1 MEFNFFL
8 FSLRISEALLIWPKR
23 KSWEELNKCHGMN
36 SVVLKHAP
44 LSMEFSRQE
53 YWSRLPFPSLGD
65 LPDPG
70 IEPTSP
76 VSPVLQADSLPAE
89 PLGKPISIEND
100 Q

>member
-53 YWSRLPFPSLGD
+53 YWSELPFPSVD
-65 LPDPG
+65 LPNPAIKPG
-70 IEPTSP
+70 SP
-76 VSPVLQADSLPAE
+76 ALQAVSLPSE
-89 PLGKPISIEND
+89 PQGKPK